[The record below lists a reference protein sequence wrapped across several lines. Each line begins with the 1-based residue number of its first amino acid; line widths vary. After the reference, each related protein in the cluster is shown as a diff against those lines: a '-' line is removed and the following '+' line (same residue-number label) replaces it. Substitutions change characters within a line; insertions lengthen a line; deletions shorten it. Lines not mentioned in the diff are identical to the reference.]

1 MVLSQAV
8 ELVLTGDMDASR
20 RPKPP
25 TTADDLLVEGV
36 GARAR
41 GCCRDL
47 TPLAFLY
54 VTEKLP
60 LCASA
65 WHQARIITFRSWKQT
80 GSVDELVIG
89 PSPEQLSYF
98 LTPGFQL
105 SQ

>member
-20 RPKPP
+20 PP
-25 TTADDLLVEGV
+25 VQSLSTTAGDLLAEGV

-47 TPLAFLY
+47 APLAFLY

-60 LCASA
+60 LCAST
-65 WHQARIITFRSWKQT
+65 WHQARVSHNHLPVLETN
-80 GSVDELVIG
+80 
-89 PSPEQLSYF
+89 
-98 LTPGFQL
+98 
-105 SQ
+105 